1 MREETSFHMFFE
13 KVSASAQKLEV
24 NNPKLRRKIKF
35 PSCYEGREAPA
46 NFASTVKKY
55 YRQFF

>member
-1 MREETSFHMFFE
+1 MFFE

-35 PSCYEGREAPA
+35 PSCYEGGEAPVD
-46 NFASTVKKY
+46 FASTVKKH